1 MSFTAAARN
10 STSSGGTPTSR
21 LRRCPHPL
29 SSPTDPRPFSRIGAG
44 APESAQSA
52 QRLRPSGIAPAGP
65 AFEERVIGL
74 SLMEEELVVSKR
86 IVPSERARLRTEIV
100 TTDKSIKVTLRQEI
114 ALERTPVL
122 TDVSATGTVA
132 KNADA

>member
-1 MSFTAAARN
+1 
-10 STSSGGTPTSR
+10 
-21 LRRCPHPL
+21 
-29 SSPTDPRPFSRIGAG
+29 
-44 APESAQSA
+44 
-52 QRLRPSGIAPAGP
+52 
-65 AFEERVIGL
+65 
-74 SLMEEELVVSKR
+74 MEEELVVSKR